1 MRNQVESSAAASFF
15 TLKFDSAGRIK
26 QALIPGPFLMVR
38 WSRNREAGVLG
49 LLRSRQRIPMQYQTR
64 QQSRTTAP
72 SRRRTRNR
80 TGLTPVRS
88 GGLVRERRKESVLV
102 RHFPI

>member
-1 MRNQVESSAAASFF
+1 MRNRVESAVAASFF

-49 LLRSRQRIPMQYQTR
+49 LLRSRQRFLCNTR
-64 QQSRTTAP
+64 HVSRAEQ
-72 SRRRTRNR
+72 RRYRAA
-80 TGLTPVRS
+80 
-88 GGLVRERRKESVLV
+88 ERVIEQG
-102 RHFPI
+102 